1 MNMEF
6 THLHWHSTF
15 SFLEAI
21 WTPKKI
27 VAKAKELWFSAV
39 AITDYF
45 AMYWAIQLYEA
56 AKENEIKPIIWA
68 ELWFVLDINWF
79 NKVDE
84 IWNICLIAKDT
95 EWYQNLMKMVS
106 VANQQWIAWKPK
118 IDISTL
124 WENGKW
130 IIAFMGWEESWIW
143 KMIIRSESDDKI
155 MELVKMIQEKIWKE
169 NVYFELIAQ
178 NEGSTL
184 KKINSKVLT
193 LAKANWISVITWNV
207 YNYINKWDKDA
218 REMALAI
225 KDNKRMFDSDR
236 RKPEWDFYLMTWDEI
251 KEILVWNWYD
261 ESDVDERITMNNKIA
276 AEIDIKINMW
286 QWLFPNYQTPEDI
299 AEIYN
304 SIKDSLISD

>member
-1 MNMEF
+1 MEF

-56 AKENEIKPIIWA
+56 AKENEIKPIIWT

-84 IWNICLIAKDT
+84 IWNICLLAKNT
-95 EWYQNLMKMVS
+95 EWYQNLMKLVS
-106 VANQQWIAWKPK
+106 VANQAWIAWKPK

-124 WENGKW
+124 WENNEW
-130 IIAFMGWEESWIW
+130 VIAFMWWEESRLW
-143 KMIIRSESDDKI
+143 KMISRSETDDKI
-155 MELVKMIQEKIWKE
+155 LEIVHMIQEKLWKE

-178 NEGSTL
+178 KEDSAL
-184 KKINSKVLT
+184 KKINSKVLS
-193 LAKANWISVITWNV
+193 LAKENWIPVITWNV
-207 YNYINKWDKDA
+207 YNYINKWDKNA

-236 RKPEWDFYLMTWDEI
+236 RKPAWDFYLMTWDEI
-251 KEILVWNWYD
+251 KGILLWNWYA
-261 ESDVDERITMNNKIA
+261 ESEVDERITMNNKIA
-276 AEIDIKINMW
+276 DEIDIKINMW
-286 QWLFPNYQTPEDI
+286 QWLFPKYQPYDEI
-299 AEIYN
+299 KEIYEN
-304 SIKDSLISD
+304 IKDSLISD

>member
-1 MNMEF
+1 MEF

-56 AKENEIKPIIWA
+56 AKENEIKPIIWT

-84 IWNICLIAKDT
+84 IWNICLLAKNT
-95 EWYQNLMKMVS
+95 EWYQNLMKLVS
-106 VANQQWIAWKPK
+106 VANQAWIAWKPK

-124 WENGKW
+124 WENNEW
-130 IIAFMGWEESWIW
+130 VIAFMWWEESRLW
-143 KMIIRSESDDKI
+143 KMISRSETDDKI
-155 MELVKMIQEKIWKE
+155 LEIVHMIQDNIWKE
-169 NVYFELIAQ
+169 NVYFEIIAQ
-178 NEGSTL
+178 KEDLAL
-184 KKINSKVLT
+184 KKINSKVLL
-193 LAKANWISVITWNV
+193 LAKENWIPLITWNV
-207 YNYINKWDKDA
+207 YNYINKWDKNA

-236 RKPEWDFYLMTWDEI
+236 RKPAWDFYLMTWDEI
-251 KEILVWNWYD
+251 KEILVWNWY
-261 ESDVDERITMNNKIA
+261 
-276 AEIDIKINMW
+276 
-286 QWLFPNYQTPEDI
+286 
-299 AEIYN
+299 
-304 SIKDSLISD
+304 KD

>member
-1 MNMEF
+1 MEF

-56 AKENEIKPIIWA
+56 AKENEIKPIIWT

-84 IWNICLIAKDT
+84 IWNICLLAKNT
-95 EWYQNLMKMVS
+95 EWYQNLMKLVS
-106 VANQQWIAWKPK
+106 VANQAWIAWKPK

-124 WENGKW
+124 WENNEW
-130 IIAFMGWEESWIW
+130 VIAFMWWEESRLW
-143 KMIIRSESDDKI
+143 KMISRSETDDKI
-155 MELVKMIQEKIWKE
+155 MEIVEMIQEKLWKE
-169 NVYFELIAQ
+169 NVYFELVAQ
-178 NEGSTL
+178 KEDSAL
-184 KKINSKVLT
+184 KKINSKVFS
-193 LAKANWISVITWNV
+193 LAKDYWIPVITWNV
-207 YNYINKWDKDA
+207 FNYINKWDKNA

-236 RKPEWDFYLMTWDEI
+236 RKPAWDFYLMTWDEI
-251 KEILVWNWYD
+251 KEILVWNWYSK
-261 ESDVDERITMNNKIA
+261 SDADSRIETNNKIA
-276 AEIDIKINMW
+276 NEIDIKINMW
-286 QWLFPNYQTPEDI
+286 QWLFPKYQPAEDV
-299 AEIYN
+299 AQLYD

>member
-1 MNMEF
+1 MEF

-56 AKENEIKPIIWA
+56 AKENEIKPIIWT

-84 IWNICLIAKDT
+84 IWNICLLAKNT
-95 EWYQNLMKMVS
+95 EWYQNLMKLVS

-124 WENGKW
+124 WENNEW
-130 IIAFMGWEESWIW
+130 VIAFMWWEESWLW
-143 KMIIRSESDDKI
+143 KMINRSETDDKI
-155 MELVKMIQEKIWKE
+155 MEIVEMIQEKLWKE

-178 NEGSTL
+178 KEDSAL
-184 KKINSKVLT
+184 KKINSKVLS
-193 LAKANWISVITWNV
+193 LAKENWIPVITWNV
-207 YNYINKWDKDA
+207 YNYINKWDKNA

-236 RKPEWDFYLMTWDEI
+236 RKPAWDFYLMTWDEI
-251 KEILVWNWYD
+251 KEILVWNWYS
-261 ESDVDERITMNNKIA
+261 ESDADSRIETNNKIA
-276 AEIDIKINMW
+276 NEIDIKINMW
-286 QWLFPNYQTPEDI
+286 QWLFPKYQPAEDV
-299 AEIYN
+299 AQLYD